1 MMIGLYLF
9 VCLFVLFSGC
19 VRAHVW
25 KPQGNIISPELELQ
39 ASCDQ
44 TQILWKSRLQF
55 QTQGNLSNCGV
66 IFWNFLLVFSQL
78 LSAGFLWTH
87 RCAFNHYKLTH
98 TIWWLTSV
106 HRHSVTFFCLA
117 VFMVASLRADHVLYI
132 GGTLPLLPRSV
143 SLCEHTTIW
152 FISFPDGKYLCYFS
166 FGFRANKILH

>member
-66 IFWNFLLVFSQL
+66 IF
-78 LSAGFLWTH
+78 
-87 RCAFNHYKLTH
+87 
-98 TIWWLTSV
+98 
-106 HRHSVTFFCLA
+106 
-117 VFMVASLRADHVLYI
+117 
-132 GGTLPLLPRSV
+132 
-143 SLCEHTTIW
+143 
-152 FISFPDGKYLCYFS
+152 
-166 FGFRANKILH
+166 